1 MNDFRV
7 LTTSEL
13 ISHAKKMNELV
24 PIHVEMLA
32 GADEDTID
40 IVLGLIEKFRKSK
53 ANAFQELDRRNILV

>member
-13 ISHAKKMNELV
+13 ISHAKKMKELI

-32 GADEDTID
+32 GADEDTIET
-40 IVLGLIEKFRKSK
+40 VLGLIEKFRKSE
-53 ANAFQELDRRNILV
+53 ADALHELGRRNIRV